1 MNTATFYMVTF
12 KSADGVISKE
22 LFIGN
27 TPLDAHA
34 SCKQS
39 NPKCTVIRVGK
50 TAYNTFGE
58 KI

>member
-1 MNTATFYMVTF
+1 MNTVTFYMVTF

-22 LFIGN
+22 LFIGE
-27 TPLDAHA
+27 TPADAVA
-34 SCKQS
+34 SCRANK
-39 NPKCTVIRVGK
+39 PKITVIRVGK